1 MPFWLK
7 EPNCIKTEAYNV
19 SHMII
24 RSTGN
29 PLIDI
34 FLYSHH
40 LYGLYCIDIVRRN
53 YVLLTSGSYR
63 VNKVNDL
70 FLRNMNIINNHML
83 SAGDQS
89 FVLRVNTSYLP

>member
-24 RSTGN
+24 GSTNN

-34 FLYSHH
+34 FLYSHD
-40 LYGLYCIDIVRRN
+40 LYGLYCIVFRKEKLCLADKWE
-53 YVLLTSGSYR
+53 LQG
-63 VNKVNDL
+63 
-70 FLRNMNIINNHML
+70 
-83 SAGDQS
+83 
-89 FVLRVNTSYLP
+89 